1 MRLGVFIVDQE
12 HTFADALASR
22 LQAEGDIAVVAAV
35 SVELPALHP
44 VLTQN
49 ADIMLLDADLPGGA
63 AFTVCREV
71 VGRGIA
77 GHVIM
82 MSYTTEPERVMA
94 AVRAGAAA
102 WMPKDES
109 LQHLLRVMRGIAQGD
124 TWLPQSVTGHVL
136 NLLLRDPAP
145 QRDTDLLLAT
155 LTPRE
160 REVLA
165 CLAEGV
171 ARREVA
177 ARLRLSAHTVRTHLQ
192 HLMAKLRVHSTLEAV
207 ALARPALT
215 QARPQGTT
223 VMNGRAPV
231 ACGAGDVISPDS

>member
-1 MRLGVFIVDQE
+1 MRLRVFIVDQE

-49 ADIMLLDADLPGGA
+49 ADIMLLDADLPRGA
-63 AFTVCREV
+63 AFAVCREV
-71 VGRGIA
+71 LARGIVA
-77 GHVIM
+77 HVIM
-82 MSYTTEPERVMA
+82 MSYATEPERVVA
-94 AVRAGAAA
+94 AVRAGAVA
-102 WMPKDES
+102 WMPKVES
-109 LQHLLRVMRGIAQGD
+109 LQHLLHVIRGIARGD
-124 TWLPQSVTGHVL
+124 AWLPPAVTGRVL
-136 NLLLRDPAP
+136 NLLLRDPVP
-145 QRDTDLLLAT
+145 QQENDLLAT

-177 ARLRLSAHTVRTHLQ
+177 ARLRLSANTIRTHQQ

-215 QARPQGTT
+215 QAHPQTPT
-223 VMNGRAPV
+223 VMNGRTPV
-231 ACGAGDVISPDS
+231 ACGAGDFLSPDS